1 MYIAYYI
8 IVSFQNMEELN
19 FPFVCVSIQYIQ
31 YLEIIRDLCLIQC
44 NKKRQALLSS
54 SFYLKDIILMSYPY
68 SPFNYYFIN
77 KMVHQFQ
84 LNSL

>member
-44 NKKRQALLSS
+44 NKNRLALLSS
-54 SFYLKDIILMSYPY
+54 FLSVRDIILSFQSPY
-68 SPFNYYFIN
+68 DYYFIN
-77 KMVHQFQ
+77 QMFHPIQVT
-84 LNSL
+84 SL